1 MKILEVMRLRKK
13 KTGWSRIMRAIVAFL
28 MSAAV
33 MSAFFLRSGFV
44 GYVATAAV
52 SILIAIIAWASGKNK
67 YQSTEISDEKENE
80 ANANVSGT
88 KRTSERL
95 GAKTGASPVKKEQR
109 SYGEKVDPILKES
122 ETALK
127 EMGRLYSTIKDPD
140 IRSKINEIML
150 VTDKIAKDAIED
162 PSDVPQ
168 IRKFFRY
175 YLPTTIKLLHAY
187 DRMSSQEIKGENID
201 KSIDNINEM
210 LDVAIDAYKKRLDS
224 LFENQALDIET
235 DIDVMNQMLAREG
248 LAGGDDFHVK
258 QAAGAAVQQS
268 SAVAAQQKG

>member
-1 MKILEVMRLRKK
+1 MRKK
-13 KTGWSRIMRAIVAFL
+13 KKPWSRNLRTLVAFL
-28 MSAAV
+28 VSAAV
-33 MSAFFLRSGFV
+33 MSLFFLRSGFV

-52 SILIAIIAWASGKNK
+52 SVLSGIIAWASGKPD
-67 YQSTEISDEKENE
+67 QSEEVPVDGKKEGS
-80 ANANVSGT
+80 AGVTGT
-88 KRTSERL
+88 KRTSERV
-95 GAKTGASPVKKEQR
+95 GEKTGVSSLKKEEK
-109 SYGEKVDPILKES
+109 SYGEKIDPILRES

-127 EMGRLYSTIKDPD
+127 EMGRLYSSIKDPE

-201 KSIDNINEM
+201 KSINSINEM
-210 LDVAIDAYKKRLDS
+210 LDVAIEAYKKRLDS

-248 LAGGDDFHVK
+248 LAGGDNFHVT

-268 SAVAAQQKG
+268 SAVTAQQKG

>member
-1 MKILEVMRLRKK
+1 MRLRKK
-13 KTGWSRIMRAIVAFL
+13 KTGWSRMKRAIVAFL
-28 MSAAV
+28 VSAAV

-52 SILIAIIAWASGKNK
+52 SILIAIIAWASAKNK
-67 YQSTEISDEKENE
+67 YQSTEIFDEKENE
-80 ANANVSGT
+80 TNANVSGT
-88 KRTSERL
+88 KRASERV
-95 GAKTGASPVKKEQR
+95 GAKKGTSSVKKEQK

>member
-1 MKILEVMRLRKK
+1 MRLRKK
-13 KTGWSRIMRAIVAFL
+13 KRPWSRNLRALVAFL
-28 MSAAV
+28 ISAAV
-33 MSAFFLRSGFV
+33 MSILFLRNGFV

-52 SILIAIIAWASGKNK
+52 SVLAGIIAWASGKNEV
-67 YQSTEISDEKENE
+67 QNTEISDVNKYETADNI
-80 ANANVSGT
+80 AGT
-88 KRTSERL
+88 KRASERI
-95 GAKTGASPVKKEQR
+95 GGKTSVSSVKKEQK
-109 SYGEKVDPILKES
+109 SYGDKVDPILRES

-127 EMGRLYSTIKDPD
+127 EMGRLYSTIKDPE

-168 IRKFFRY
+168 IKKFFRY

-268 SAVAAQQKG
+268 SAMAAQQKG

>member
-1 MKILEVMRLRKK
+1 MRKK
-13 KTGWSRIMRAIVAFL
+13 KKAWSRGMRALVAFL
-28 MSAAV
+28 VSTAV
-33 MSAFFLRSGFV
+33 MSIFFLRSGLV
-44 GYVATAAV
+44 GYIATAAV
-52 SILIAIIAWASGKNK
+52 SILAGILAWATGKKESADVNTSAVK
-67 YQSTEISDEKENE
+67 EKT
-80 ANANVSGT
+80 ASANVAGT
-88 KRTSERL
+88 KRASERVGGQTDVSL
-95 GAKTGASPVKKEQR
+95 KNEDKK
-109 SYGEKVDPILKES
+109 SYGPKIDPILKES

-127 EMGRLYSTIKDPD
+127 EMGRLYSTIEDPE

-150 VTDKIAKDAIED
+150 VTDKIAKDAVED

-201 KSIDNINEM
+201 RSIDNINEM
-210 LDVAIDAYKKRLDS
+210 LDVAIEAYKKRLDS

-248 LAGGDDFHVK
+248 LAGGNDFHIT

-268 SAVAAQQKG
+268 GAMAAQQKG

>member
-1 MKILEVMRLRKK
+1 MRLRKK

-28 MSAAV
+28 VSAAV

-67 YQSTEISDEKENE
+67 YKSTEISDEKENE

-88 KRTSERL
+88 KRASERV
-95 GAKTGASPVKKEQR
+95 GAKKGTSSVKKEQK

>member
-1 MKILEVMRLRKK
+1 MRKK
-13 KTGWSRIMRAIVAFL
+13 KRPLSRNMRALAAFL
-28 MSAAV
+28 VSAAV
-33 MSAFFLRSGFV
+33 MSVFFLRSGFA

-52 SILIAIIAWASGKNK
+52 SVLSGIIAWASGKNDD
-67 YQSTEISDEKENE
+67 QRTDETDLEEK
-80 ANANVSGT
+80 ATVNAAGT
-88 KRTSERL
+88 KRTSERV
-95 GAKTGASPVKKEQR
+95 GSKPNTDSVKKKQK

-127 EMGRLYSTIKDPD
+127 EMGRLYRSIDNPE
-140 IRSKINEIML
+140 IRSKINDIML

-168 IRKFFRY
+168 IKKFFRY

-187 DRMSSQEIKGENID
+187 DRMSSQEISGENID

-210 LDVAIDAYKKRLDS
+210 LDVAIEAYKKRLDS

-248 LAGGDDFHVK
+248 LAGGNDFHVN
-258 QAAGAAVQQS
+258 QAADAAVQQS
-268 SAVAAQQKG
+268 SAAVAQQKG

>member
-1 MKILEVMRLRKK
+1 MQKK
-13 KTGWSRIMRAIVAFL
+13 KKPWSRDLRAIVAFGV
-28 MSAAV
+28 SAAI
-33 MSAFFLRSGFV
+33 MSLFFLRYGFV

-52 SILIAIIAWASGKNK
+52 SVLAGIVAWASGGKEEK
-67 YQSTEISDEKENE
+67 AAETDEKEN
-80 ANANVSGT
+80 ASSANVAGT
-88 KRTSERL
+88 KRASERV
-95 GAKTGASPVKKEQR
+95 GGKGSTSAAREKK
-109 SYGEKVDPILKES
+109 SYGPQVDPILKES

-127 EMGRLYSTIKDPD
+127 EMGRLYSSIRDPE

-150 VTDKIAKDAIED
+150 VTDKIAQDAIED

-168 IRKFFRY
+168 IKKFFRY

-187 DRMSSQEIKGENID
+187 DRMSSQGIEGENID
-201 KSIDNINEM
+201 KSISNINEM
-210 LDVAIDAYKKRLDS
+210 LDVAIAAYKKRLDS

-248 LAGGDDFHVK
+248 LAGREDFHVT

-268 SAVAAQQKG
+268 GAVAAQQKG

>member
-1 MKILEVMRLRKK
+1 MERKNVWNIYDAK
-13 KTGWSRIMRAIVAFL
+13 QQKACMDFAEQYKAFL
-28 MSAAV
+28 DQCKTERECV
-33 MSAFFLRSGFV
+33 DFFV
-44 GYVATAAV
+44 
-52 SILIAIIAWASGKNK
+52 
-67 YQSTEISDEKENE
+67 NE
-80 ANANVSGT
+80 AEKAGYNANVSGT
-88 KRTSERL
+88 KRASERV
-95 GAKTGASPVKKEQR
+95 GAKTGASSVKKEQK

-127 EMGRLYSTIKDPD
+127 EMGRLYSTIKDPE

-168 IRKFFRY
+168 IKKFFRY

-210 LDVAIDAYKKRLDS
+210 LDVAIDAYKKRLES

-235 DIDVMNQMLAREG
+235 DID
-248 LAGGDDFHVK
+248 
-258 QAAGAAVQQS
+258 
-268 SAVAAQQKG
+268 